1 MLNCALTL
9 WTGQW
14 SALTRQPV
22 HLSQRVIQNFPEG
35 ILSEVWW
42 EKRPWQ
48 SKINQEGETP
58 SRTMSS
64 WSRSL
69 TPCYSSVVMTVFMIG
84 IFDSF
89 FFTVMLSVT
98 NHGEISSR
106 LVLAWKL
113 ISVFVFLKMKLSF
126 SILFFCQIE
135 FLLGGQ
141 SVQINTID
149 INSPCCCWCSWLFRC
164 CWWGLSCCRWWAAAS
179 PRCCSSCCST
189 SSCCSQSWTWTGW
202 WLQKHGD

>member
-1 MLNCALTL
+1 
-9 WTGQW
+9 
-14 SALTRQPV
+14 
-22 HLSQRVIQNFPEG
+22 
-35 ILSEVWW
+35 
-42 EKRPWQ
+42 
-48 SKINQEGETP
+48 
-58 SRTMSS
+58 
-64 WSRSL
+64 
-69 TPCYSSVVMTVFMIG
+69 MTVFMIG

-113 ISVFVFLKMKLSF
+113 ISVFCISKNEIVIFHP
-126 SILFFCQIE
+126 FFCQIE

-141 SVQINTID
+141 SVQINTIT

-202 WLQKHGD
+202 WLQKHGDYNLCYSRQRIWFCYPSNSCYSLSWIWTGGWVSGWLRQKRSWDSGWLLAPEWAPVKDEEERQFWNIWETRR